1 MNKIVLKQQITNVVS
16 FTIDDFETV
25 DEWLQFRDRVI
36 YESSFKDETFL
47 DNVERESFIEESNI
61 WVDISEEHT
70 L

>member
-61 WVDISEEHT
+61 WVDISEEYT